1 MTKICT
7 REEFLRSTECEMLD
21 IVKKTFQVTF
31 NVLKSMFRSAQF
43 GYHGNT
49 KGHVIHIS

>member
-7 REEFLRSTECEMLD
+7 REEFLRSTVLD